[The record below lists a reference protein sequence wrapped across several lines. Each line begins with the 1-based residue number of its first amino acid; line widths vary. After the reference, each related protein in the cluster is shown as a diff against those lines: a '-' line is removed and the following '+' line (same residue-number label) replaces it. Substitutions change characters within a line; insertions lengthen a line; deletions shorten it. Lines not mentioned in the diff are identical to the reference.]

1 MAYQYQAY
9 RPSQQVINY
18 KNRQDTA
25 TNNYNAYANAGYS
38 QGAGGLGAQLS
49 TAQSRL
55 DALYRGNTL
64 SQQFVYDKQRQYD
77 RALNNITG
85 RKAFRYDLSEDQLFQ
100 QAKDQYQAMGKTAM
114 QDTMG
119 QASAMTGGYGNSYAT
134 TASNQAYQSYLK
146 QLNDSIGDYYAMAL
160 SAYNNET
167 DRLNSVFSALSTDRA
182 AKQGEWSSNWDVYN
196 KLYGLYSNDVNT
208 LRQQDMAAWQQ
219 KGANLKGAA
228 DVATSQY
235 STASGNDINVWS
247 NQEKYKA
254 TMAEQIETERANRA
268 KEDYNNRSL
277 AEQIRANQATE
288 RYRQQQLDYQK
299 SQLDYQKSQAN
310 NSGGKG
316 GSRSS
321 NSKYVAKTG
330 QQISYDKLSD
340 MINTEAKSLQ
350 YRKYKGDYTKAKT
363 EAVNKILGAYYDNGN
378 VSDKVRDQILKNYGI
393 IKYY

>member
-38 QGAGGLGAQLS
+38 QGAGGLGYQLS
-49 TAQSRL
+49 SAQSKL

-64 SQQFVYDKQRQYD
+64 SQQFRYDKQRQYD
-77 RALNNITG
+77 RALNDITG

-167 DRLNSVFSALSTDRA
+167 DRLNGVFSALSTDRA

-208 LRQQDMAAWQQ
+208 LRQQDMTAWQQ

-268 KEDYNNRSL
+268 KEDYNNRQL
-277 AEQIRANQATE
+277 AEQQRANQAAE

-299 SQLDYQKSQAN
+299 SQANKSSGKTGSGTSQKS
-310 NSGGKG
+310 
-316 GSRSS
+316 
-321 NSKYVAKTG
+321 
-330 QQISYDKLSD
+330 I
-340 MINTEAKSLQ
+340 AKSGTLDEHKLIEIIDSQ
-350 YRKYKGDYTKAKT
+350 IRSIKYTQYKGDETQAKIAAT
-363 EAVNKILGAYYDNGN
+363 NTVLNRYMGEGL
-378 VSDKVRDQILKNYGI
+378 VSESVADKVRAYYGLT
-393 IKYY
+393 KYY